1 MNEPLSYFVK
11 YIETINDV
19 DFADTTVNAK
29 NELDSAIN
37 TLSRTSFNNEK
48 VTELIKKKE
57 ELINHYSEFN
67 NLISEFK
74 NDAIDKLRT
83 DEKSYLIKSYK
94 LYEESKRDS
103 AEYIL
108 DRCLFRALIYKEEV
122 EDYFTSRIQE
132 NSTWQHAGIFIRP
145 EHGKFIDK
153 MTASD
158 PLYAVD
164 DNIDLLLPC
173 KKLWNE
179 QYQERI
185 RYNIID
191 ECKNTIF
198 KNFPKEQ
205 FGLVVAVD
213 YFNYKPIEVI
223 RKYFIE
229 LYDLLKSGGVIIF
242 TYNNC
247 NLSLAVKNFEK
258 LQYSYTPKS
267 LLIPLLELIGFEIVE
282 EYDHIETN
290 VSWLEIKKPGSLNS
304 LRGGQ
309 CLGRINI

>member
-267 LLIPLLELIGFEIVE
+267 LLELIGFEIVE